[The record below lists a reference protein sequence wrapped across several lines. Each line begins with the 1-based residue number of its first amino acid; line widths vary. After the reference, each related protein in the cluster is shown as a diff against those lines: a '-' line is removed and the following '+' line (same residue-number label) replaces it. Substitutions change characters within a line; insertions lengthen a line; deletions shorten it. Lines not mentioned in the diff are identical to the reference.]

1 MIFVPSVKLSVD
13 KDGSGKIDNMELK
26 EFMMGVG
33 DTTIT
38 DAEIKEM
45 IAASDTDKDGTLNY
59 DEFKAMVE
67 PKK

>member
-1 MIFVPSVKLSVD
+1 MD